1 MKLLTT
7 KSFVTFLL
15 SLFLVAVMFDVA
27 SANDNVVAKDKK
39 SVVSTVKTEK
49 TKENKSSKV
58 QEKAALQKVAAS
70 TAKKNVNTTSKPT
83 IKQKKIKQDN
93 SESVLSYNFI
103 FYLVYEFKFSDIIN
117 FDKGG
122 ESQNTIDRPFED
134 ILYDKGKSLFNW
146 LIYTISY

>member
-1 MKLLTT
+1 
-7 KSFVTFLL
+7 
-15 SLFLVAVMFDVA
+15 LVAVMFDVA
-27 SANDNVVAKDKK
+27 SANDNVVEDDKK
-39 SVVSTVKTEK
+39 SIVSTVKTEK

-58 QEKAALQKVAAS
+58 QEKAALQKIAAS
-70 TAKKNVNTTSKPT
+70 TAKKNVNATSKPT

-122 ESQNTIDRPFED
+122 ESQNTINRPIKD
-134 ILYDKGKSLFNW
+134 ILFDKGKSLFNW
-146 LIYTISY
+146 LISTISY